1 MLNKTL
7 SYCILFIITLLISCN
22 LFETRSP
29 ETPERS
35 SQNYPPSVSP
45 QILIDNFVKSLNF
58 KNITAYSVCF
68 ANDGERAFNFV
79 PAAEAVSIYPGIFD
93 NWDLTSE
100 KLFAQN
106 FFSKFGAEDY
116 PTCSLSNHNFI
127 SVLPDSAV
135 FVGDYELTV
144 NSRENSINNIYKGS
158 LQMVLVPSIR
168 GIWLIY
174 RWYDLKT
181 KNDGFPSL
189 SILKAKLK
197 S

>member
-1 MLNKTL
+1 MANRTFLYYIL
-7 SYCILFIITLLISCN
+7 LMIILFASCN

-29 ETPERS
+29 EPPEGS

-45 QILIDNFVKSLNF
+45 QILMDNFVKSLNF
-58 KNITAYSVCF
+58 KNIAAYSVCF
-68 ANDGERAFNFV
+68 VNDGNHAFNFV

-93 NWDLTSE
+93 NWDLASE

-106 FFSKFGAEDY
+106 FFSKFGTEDY
-116 PTCSLSNHNFI
+116 PSFSLSNQNFI

-135 FVGDYELTV
+135 FVGDYEMVV

-158 LQMVLVPSIR
+158 LQMVLVPSIN

>member
-1 MLNKTL
+1 MLNKMFL
-7 SYCILFIITLLISCN
+7 YCVLLIIISLAGCN
-22 LFETRSP
+22 LFETRPAEPP
-29 ETPERS
+29 EGS

-58 KNITAYSVCF
+58 KNITAYSACF
-68 ANDGERAFNFV
+68 INDGDRTFNFV

-93 NWDLTSE
+93 NWDLASE

-106 FFSKFGAEDY
+106 FFNKFGAEDY
-116 PTCSLSNHNFI
+116 PRFSLSNQNFVSI
-127 SVLPDSAV
+127 LPDSAV
-135 FVGDYELTV
+135 FVGDYEMVV
-144 NSRENSINNIYKGS
+144 NSRENSINNIYSGS
-158 LQMVLVPSIR
+158 IQVVLVPSIN

>member
-1 MLNKTL
+1 MT
-7 SYCILFIITLLISCN
+7 ILVTSCN

-29 ETPERS
+29 EPPEGS

-45 QILIDNFVKSLNF
+45 QILIDNFLKSLNS

-68 ANDGERAFNFV
+68 INYGDRSFNFI
-79 PAAEAVSIYPGIFD
+79 PSAEAVSIYPGIFD
-93 NWDLTSE
+93 NWDLASE

-116 PTCSLSNHNFI
+116 PTFSLLNQNFVLI
-127 SVLPDSAV
+127 LPDSAV
-135 FVGDYELTV
+135 FVGDYEMVV
-144 NSRENSINNIYKGS
+144 NSRENAINNIYKGS
-158 LQMVLVPSIR
+158 LQMVLVPNTN
-168 GIWLIY
+168 GLWLIY